1 MWIRWLGMW
10 NHDLSAGARA
20 VDDHR
25 AIVAMDGVATPKSD
39 AVVRRGEMRVV
50 VTGGLGALGS
60 LVVEHLREADHEA
73 VPASRR
79 TGVDLATGTG
89 LQAVLAGADA
99 VVHTADT
106 TKPWQFGRLTVGGT
120 RRLAQA
126 VASMD
131 RPAHLIAISIVGCDR
146 SPYAYYRAKTRA
158 EYAIEAADIRA
169 TVLRA
174 TQFHSLVAAIA
185 RAATKGPVAF
195 AIRGVEF
202 QPVDREFVAARL
214 AALAVGPPPSGFRR
228 AVDVAGPERLSMGH
242 LARLVAA
249 HELRRSPR
257 IVPVPAV
264 GGSLRALAAGHG
276 LPSGEAEL
284 GGIPFGEWLSRQP
297 VPMRGR

>member
-1 MWIRWLGMW
+1 
-10 NHDLSAGARA
+10 
-20 VDDHR
+20 
-25 AIVAMDGVATPKSD
+25 
-39 AVVRRGEMRVV
+39 MRVV

-60 LVVEHLREADHEA
+60 LVVEHLRRAGHDA

-79 TGVDLATGTG
+79 TGVDLVTGTG
-89 LQAVLAGADA
+89 LDAVLDGADA

-106 TKPWQFGRLTVGGT
+106 TKPWQFRSVTEGGT

-131 RPAHLIAISIVGCDR
+131 RPAHLVAISIVGCDR

-158 EYAIEAADIRA
+158 EYAIEGAGIPA

-185 RAATKGPVAF
+185 RATTKGPVAF
-195 AIRGVEF
+195 SIRRVEF

-214 AALAVGPPPSGFRR
+214 SALALGPPPSGFRR
-228 AVDVAGPERLSMGH
+228 VVDVAGPERLTMGR

-257 IVPVPAV
+257 IVSVPAV

-276 LPSGEAEL
+276 LPSADAEL
-284 GGIPFGEWLSRQP
+284 GGIPFGEWLARQP